1 MVGQKSPPWFKERKS
16 DITDMGPMPFCEL
29 ASKTAWE
36 GTEKPRQRTDG
47 ASVRQLAALLS
58 LGFSLLF
65 SHE

>member
-47 ASVRQLAALLS
+47 ASVRQ
-58 LGFSLLF
+58 
-65 SHE
+65 